1 MNQIWSLQSYS
12 KVNWWV
18 FHSVHL
24 HITSTSYLGKSN
36 KLGPQFITGV
46 LKTGY
51 YTKWAH
57 RRRIP
62 SVSCHPTLFEMPTHG
77 NCIKIN
83 HNVMLNSFPYEDKRS
98 QRSFSALFHNN
109 QFQPSLSWHGSSTS
123 RILQDGGHF
132 RNSAAYYT
140 TQKRNLHTNF
150 LLK

>member
-1 MNQIWSLQSYS
+1 M
-12 KVNWWV
+12 
-18 FHSVHL
+18 HL

-83 HNVMLNSFPYEDKRS
+83 HNVMLNSFPHEDKRS

-109 QFQPSLSWHGSSTS
+109 QFQPSLSWHGSKPAEFCKMEVTLGIVL
-123 RILQDGGHF
+123 RT
-132 RNSAAYYT
+132 T